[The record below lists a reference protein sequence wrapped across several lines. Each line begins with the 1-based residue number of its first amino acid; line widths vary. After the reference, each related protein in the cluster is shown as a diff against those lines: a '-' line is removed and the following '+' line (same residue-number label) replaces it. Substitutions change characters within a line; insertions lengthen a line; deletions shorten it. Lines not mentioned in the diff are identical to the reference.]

1 MSKAQGWEINTLELG
16 RSPSASPHSVGS
28 FCLSSGG
35 QNRELQHRG
44 RSEESTENVT
54 KLHEIFLFFSKGDGD
69 VLVGER
75 CKNLFPTR
83 DLDLDHL
90 IN

>member
-16 RSPSASPHSVGS
+16 RSPSASLHSVGS

-44 RSEESTENVT
+44 RWEESTENVT
-54 KLHEIFLFFSKGDGD
+54 KLQFFSKSDGD

-75 CKNLFPTR
+75 CKNFFPTR